1 VKSASRGLAEAHR
14 WTEKLGTTGAV
25 IAALACP
32 ICFPKLAL
40 VGTALGL
47 GIFAPYEKYVALGVQ
62 ALFVMAFVGQAL
74 SYRTHRN
81 NWLLGFSGFVTV
93 LVFVGYYVIPSSILL
108 QVSLAGLVIASI
120 WQVVA
125 IKRCAK
131 CAMGT

>member
-1 VKSASRGLAEAHR
+1 MIG
-14 WTEKLGTTGAV
+14 WTEKFGTTGAV

-47 GIFAPYEKYVALGVQ
+47 GIFAPYEKYLALGVQ
-62 ALFVMAFVGQAL
+62 GLFVLAFVGQVL

-81 NWLLGFSGFVTV
+81 KWILAFSGFVTA
-93 LVFVGYYVIPSSILL
+93 LLFVGYYVVPSSILL

-120 WQVVA
+120 CQVLA

-131 CAMGT
+131 CALGT